1 MNKYEL
7 KIIDF
12 TKSLIEDKSII
23 INLNTELIGA
33 SSLLD
38 SMKLVELCLLLEDY
52 ANELGFEFDW
62 TSESAMSKSRSIFK
76 SLKTLIDEFQYQ
88 LGI

>member
-23 INLNTELIGA
+23 INLDTELIGA